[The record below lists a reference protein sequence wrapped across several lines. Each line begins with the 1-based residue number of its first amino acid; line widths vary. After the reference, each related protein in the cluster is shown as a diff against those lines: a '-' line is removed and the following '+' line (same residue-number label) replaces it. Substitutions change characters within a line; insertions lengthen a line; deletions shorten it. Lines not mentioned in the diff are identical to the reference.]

1 MSDGFDV
8 SVLEGKDRAELAAI
22 AEQLGQKPG
31 ARAKKAD
38 IVALILQLVGAGE
51 PGGDAGSAPAGAS
64 EEPTPEATA
73 SSSSSDDAEGEG
85 EGASPDEPA
94 TEAPEGDASRAGDS
108 SAGPQGGEG
117 DGDGIEPANRRRRR
131 RGRDRN
137 RDDEQASAE
146 PVEVEG
152 MVELR
157 DEGYGFLRLHGY
169 LPSRD
174 DAYVS
179 LRQTRQFG
187 LRTGDIVRGKSRPAG
202 RNEKNPA
209 LLQVDAVNGH
219 QAHNQPARPRFEEL
233 TPVHPSGRLGLEL
246 ADDPTNATA
255 RAIDLVAPIGRGSR
269 VLVVG
274 PPRSGAT
281 AVLKQIV
288 RSVEVNHPDVE
299 VFVVL
304 VHERPEEITD
314 LQRWV
319 LRATVAATAFDRPPE
334 EHVAVAELVVERAK
348 RLAEEGRDVL
358 VVLDGL
364 TRITRA
370 HHLAAAAHGRTGEG
384 GLEVAALGPAK
395 RLFAAARDLEE
406 AGSLTLVATAS
417 TETGSR
423 ADEVVVEEVANAASS
438 VIVLERE
445 AAERRLV
452 PAIDPTR
459 SATANDEALLD
470 RAELAPRTALRR
482 SLIARR
488 DEAGTPAAALELL
501 LERIAATATDAELL
515 AGVEAP

>member
-38 IVALILQLVGAGE
+38 IVALILQLVGAESPTGE
-51 PGGDAGSAPAGAS
+51 PAPGGGEGDASSEPAPA
-64 EEPTPEATA
+64 T
-73 SSSSSDDAEGEG
+73 SSDDAGPGDGARAEEPATEHATEHEAPPKGDDAATGDDASSGPTGEGEG
-85 EGASPDEPA
+85 EG
-94 TEAPEGDASRAGDS
+94 
-108 SAGPQGGEG
+108 
-117 DGDGIEPANRRRRR
+117 IEPGNRRRRR

-137 RDDEQASAE
+137 RDEEPASAE

-157 DEGYGFLRLHGY
+157 EEGYGFLRLNGY

-233 TPVHPSGRLGLEL
+233 TAVHPSVRLGLEL

-255 RAIDLVAPIGRGSR
+255 RVIDLVAPLGRGSR
-269 VLVVG
+269 ALVVG

-314 LQRWV
+314 VRRWV
-319 LRATVAATAFDRPPE
+319 LRGTVAATAFDRPAE

-348 RLAEEGRDVL
+348 RLAEQGRDVL

-417 TETGSR
+417 TETGAR
-423 ADEVVVEEVANAASS
+423 ADEVVVEEVANAAST

-459 SATANDEALLD
+459 SAT
-470 RAELAPRTALRR
+470 
-482 SLIARR
+482 
-488 DEAGTPAAALELL
+488 
-501 LERIAATATDAELL
+501 
-515 AGVEAP
+515 